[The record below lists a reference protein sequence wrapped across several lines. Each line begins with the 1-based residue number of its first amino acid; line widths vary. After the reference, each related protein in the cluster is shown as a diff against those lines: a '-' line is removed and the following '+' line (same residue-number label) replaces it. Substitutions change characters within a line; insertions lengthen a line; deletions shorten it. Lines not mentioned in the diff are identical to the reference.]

1 MPYTLR
7 LPKGNRTTDK
17 EICVLSTLEQRIV
30 ITKDADFTQS
40 HPLKGE
46 SKSLLYISTGNIS
59 NVALIELF
67 RKNREPLLEA
77 LKENPWI
84 ELTKDRIILH
94 K

>member
-1 MPYTLR
+1 
-7 LPKGNRTTDK
+7 
-17 EICVLSTLEQRIV
+17 
-30 ITKDADFTQS
+30 
-40 HPLKGE
+40 

-77 LKENPWI
+77 LKANPWI